1 MRRKDYE
8 RSVAEEL
15 RRQGWTYDEIS
26 EELVVSKG
34 SLSLWLRSLP
44 RPAPKQRV
52 RMGPT
57 SEQRRAWA
65 LASWAPKLAE
75 REIERQTVTGA
86 AAAGVGALTERELE
100 LVAVTAYWCEGSK
113 SKPWRLQ
120 ERVTFINS
128 DPGVIDV
135 FLRWL
140 RAIGVP
146 EENVQP
152 GLSIHESADVDEAH
166 RVWAERIG
174 IPVERFSAPTLKRHN
189 PRTVRKNTGDDY
201 YGCLVIRVRQGRL
214 LYQRIAGAWQG
225 IVEAST
231 DNSIPGRLGA
241 RHRTLNP

>member
-1 MRRKDYE
+1 MRAKDFE
-8 RSVAEEL
+8 RNMAEEL

-26 EELVVSKG
+26 EELVVSKS
-34 SLSLWLRSLP
+34 SLSLWLRGLP
-44 RPAPKQRV
+44 RPAPEQRE
-52 RMGPT
+52 GKGLT
-57 SEQRRAWA
+57 LEQRRANGR
-65 LASWAPKLAE
+65 ASWAPRLAE
-75 REIERQTVTGA
+75 RERERQEVIADA
-86 AAAGVGALTERELE
+86 AAAVGALTGRELE

-113 SKPWRLQ
+113 SKPWRRQ

-135 FLRWL
+135 YLRWL

-146 EENVQP
+146 EENLQA
-152 GLSIHESADVDEAH
+152 GLSIHESADVDAAH

-174 IPVERFSAPTLKRHN
+174 IPVERFSPPTLKRHN
-189 PRTVRKNTGDDY
+189 PKTVRKNTGDDY

-214 LYQRIAGAWQG
+214 LYQRITGVWQG
-225 IVEAST
+225 IVEASA